1 MAVAQ
6 IAGMA
11 VVPVALVSRRL
22 AALCGLVAHI
32 GAAGLV
38 WSADLVRFAPVVT
51 YRVAAPSWWAVGVYY
66 SGAMVT
72 WILWTRARH
81 ARLAAAGLAIASAIW
96 ILDEPRTWRVAH
108 GDGRLHVTFIDVGQ
122 GDSMVLRFPRGSTI
136 LVDAG
141 GLTFGSG
148 FDVGDRVV
156 SRAARVRHPAAGRHR
171 PHARRPRSRRRA
183 SSRAAGVPPRGLG
196 GFSPT
201 LCALSALRVGRAVG
215 SRWLNM

>member
-66 SGAMVT
+66 CGAMAT

-81 ARLAAAGLAIASAIW
+81 ARLVAAGLAIASAIW
-96 ILDEPRTWRVAH
+96 ILD
-108 GDGRLHVTFIDVGQ
+108 
-122 GDSMVLRFPRGSTI
+122 
-136 LVDAG
+136 
-141 GLTFGSG
+141 
-148 FDVGDRVV
+148 
-156 SRAARVRHPAAGRHR
+156 
-171 PHARRPRSRRRA
+171 
-183 SSRAAGVPPRGLG
+183 
-196 GFSPT
+196 
-201 LCALSALRVGRAVG
+201 
-215 SRWLNM
+215 